1 MSLSTRLSIM
11 MFLQFFVW
19 GSWMVTLGTYLLQN
33 LHFSGLEVGMI
44 YATNSIA
51 ATVTPVLMGVL
62 ADKYFSGD
70 RVMVVLHLLGGACL
84 IAVYFTTSF
93 WPFYGLMLAYN
104 FCYVPTFSLSTSLC
118 FYHLKNP
125 SRDFPR
131 IRVWGT
137 IAWVVAS
144 VLISWLAIETEAT
157 PLLIAG
163 IGSIV
168 YGIYNLSLPHTPPQP
183 GLNWASLRGDDVRSL
198 LKDRAL
204 LTMIGAL
211 TVICIPS
218 AYYYAFLNS
227 FLTEVGVGNPAAT
240 MSLGQVVEIVTVL
253 GMPWFFSNLRLRNIL
268 FIGFSV
274 WGLRYFA
281 FSVGRPDHFQSL
293 IYIAIMVQGFAFAF
307 TTLAAQL
314 YVNSRVPPY
323 LRSTAQGV
331 IAFCTLGI
339 GAFIGSWIAGAE
351 VARHT
356 LSPGTHDWG
365 SIFIVPAVVG
375 CIVALIFYL
384 RYPKQAKI

>member
-1 MSLSTRLSIM
+1 M

-93 WPFYGLMLAYN
+93 WPFYLLMLAYN

-118 FYHLKNP
+118 FHHLKNP

-137 IAWVVAS
+137 IAWIVAS
-144 VLISWLAIETEAT
+144 VLISWLALEKEAT

-163 IGSIV
+163 VSSIV
-168 YGIYNLSLPHTPPQP
+168 YGCYNFTLPHTPPQP
-183 GLNWASLRGDDVRSL
+183 GLNWANLRGDDVRSL
-198 LKDRAL
+198 FKDRAL

-227 FLTEVGVGNPAAT
+227 FLTEVGVSNPAAT
-240 MSLGQVVEIVTVL
+240 MSLGQLVEIVTVL
-253 GMPWFFSNLRLRNIL
+253 GMPWFFSHLRLRTIL
-268 FIGFSV
+268 LIGFLV

-281 FSVGRPDHFQSL
+281 FSVGRPGHYDSL

-314 YVNSRVPPY
+314 YVNSRVPAY
-323 LRSTAQGV
+323 LRSTAQGM

-339 GAFIGSWIAGAE
+339 GAFLGSWIAGAQ
-351 VARHT
+351 VADYT
-356 LSPGTHDWG
+356 LSPGEHDWQV
-365 SIFIVPAVVG
+365 IFLVPAIVG
-375 CIVALIFYL
+375 CLVAGVFYW
-384 RYPKQAKI
+384 RYPKGARINEYEP